1 MNMRQIVLGI
11 IVIVAGIGLFS
22 AMFTVDQ
29 REQAIVLEFGEPVR
43 DVKTPGLQFKLPW
56 QSVVYFDKR
65 VLELDPPTEEVVLS
79 DQKRINIDAFARYRI
94 INPLLFYRSVT
105 NEARLRD
112 RFGATL
118 NSSVRNVAGQHPL
131 DDLLSSKRDEIM
143 SRIQDE
149 VKRVAAPAFGIE
161 IVDVRI
167 SRTDLPGEIS
177 ANVYE
182 RMRSERLREANQL
195 RAEGDEIKQRITS
208 EADRQR
214 VAILA
219 EANRQ
224 SQILRGEGDA
234 ERNRVLADAY
244 GRAPDFFAFYR
255 AMTAYRSALGQND
268 TTMVLSP
275 DSEFFR
281 YFGRIDGL
289 GEMRGSGKA
298 EDGAAGGNT
307 PAGARPPAP
316 R

>member
-11 IVIVAGIGLFS
+11 VVIVVGFGLFS
-22 AMFTVDQ
+22 AMYTVDQ

-43 DVKTPGLQFKLPW
+43 DVKDPGLHFKLPW

-65 VLELDPPTEEVVLS
+65 ILDLDPPTEEVVLS

-94 INPLLFYRSVT
+94 VDPLRFYQSVT
-105 NEARLRD
+105 NESRLRD

-118 NSSVRNVAGQHPL
+118 NSSVRNVVGLHPL
-131 DDLLSSKRDEIM
+131 IDLLSSKRDEIM
-143 SRIQDE
+143 ARIQDE
-149 VKRVAAPAFGIE
+149 VRRIAGSAFGIE

-167 SRTDLPGEIS
+167 SRTDLPTEIS

-214 VAILA
+214 VTIMA

-224 SQILRGEGDA
+224 AQILRGEGDA
-234 ERNRVLADAY
+234 SRNKMLADAY
-244 GRAPDFFAFYR
+244 SRAPDFFAFYR
-255 AMTAYRSALGQND
+255 SMAAYRAALGAND

-281 YFGRIDGL
+281 FFGAMEGR
-289 GEMRGSGKA
+289 E
-298 EDGAAGGNT
+298 
-307 PAGARPPAP
+307 PAP
-316 R
+316 PK